1 MNEFESK
8 VGVIVGGG
16 RGVGRASALAL
27 AALGAEL
34 LIVDVGS
41 SVDGLESDHSVARAA
56 ADEVIA
62 NGGRAQAIALD
73 AAQPDAAETIV
84 QGAKERFG
92 RLDFGLYCAGFRHD
106 RALLRD
112 TDGELERVLAT
123 HLLAPIRFTRALA
136 AELVASRSDGSILLL
151 TSAAAFAGTAGHSA
165 HAAAAGGVVGFVR
178 TAALELRRKGVR
190 LNALIPTARTR
201 LTESLPLF
209 SSIRDDSLTAEHV
222 AQVVCHVLS
231 PTTRDV
237 HGEVLGVAGGR
248 IYGYRQ
254 SETSGAYLE
263 GPPASLA
270 AIAAAW
276 RDVTKR
282 S

>member
-1 MNEFESK
+1 LSEFESK

-34 LIVDVGS
+34 LIVDVGGT
-41 SVDGLESDHSVARAA
+41 VDGLGSDPAVGRAA
-56 ADEVIA
+56 ADEVVA
-62 NGGRAQAIALD
+62 SGGRARAIALD
-73 AAQPDAAETIV
+73 AALPEAAETIV
-84 QGAKERFG
+84 RQAKEHFG

-106 RALLRD
+106 RTLLRD
-112 TDGELERVLAT
+112 TDAELDRVLAT

-136 AELVASRSDGSILLL
+136 GELVAGRREGSVLLL

-201 LTESLPLF
+201 LTEELPLF
-209 SSIRDDSLTAEHV
+209 SSIRNDSLTSEHV

-231 PTTRDV
+231 PATRDV
-237 HGEVLGVAGGR
+237 NGEILGVAGGR

-263 GPPASLA
+263 GPPASLS